1 MESLHREV
9 YDLLHNIEKSIITDH
24 DSVKTSTQRQITEM
38 KDLLNME
45 RNEYEVVPP
54 TAFLFVSCFML
65 FSFVLTLCDFSS

>member
-38 KDLLNME
+38 KDLLNIE
-45 RNEYEVVPP
+45 RNEYEVEPP
-54 TAFLFVSCFML
+54 TVFFICLML
-65 FSFVLTLCDFSS
+65 HVILLCVDVV